1 MAAAEILSKLQ
12 RLGVELGADGDR
24 LRLRPRGAVP
34 PELREAII
42 RHKDELLAHVRKS
55 EVPSNLTPTAAE
67 PCLPE
72 SVLTARY
79 PLAVL
84 CRTALDSLPA
94 AHKLSADERRCVAE
108 HLEKTVL
115 GWLAHVF
122 KPEYAWEATCP
133 KGHKI
138 TDGVFTRCLLGWC
151 CPECEQ
157 VFPAS
162 EVAGDAEPLR

>member
-1 MAAAEILSKLQ
+1 MATADILSELQ
-12 RLGVELGADGDR
+12 RLGVELEADGER

-34 PELREAII
+34 PKLRKEII
-42 RHKDELLAHVRKS
+42 RHKDELLAHARKS
-55 EVPSNLTPTAAE
+55 ENQSNLTPTAAE

-72 SVLTARY
+72 VVLTARY

-84 CRTALDSLPA
+84 CRTAVDSLPTT
-94 AHKLSADERRCVAE
+94 HKLSADERRCVAE

-122 KPEYAWEATCP
+122 KPEYAWRATCP
-133 KGHKI
+133 KGHQI
-138 TDGVFTRCLLGWC
+138 TEGVFARCLLGWC
-151 CPECEQ
+151 CPECRQ

-162 EVAGDAEPLR
+162 ECRLQIGEGR